1 MSTIKPPGG
10 PAATP
15 PVAPIDPAAP
25 TEGAEGARE
34 VEGAQGP
41 RGVEAASTDPTERV
55 IASLKAG
62 EITPEVAVDRLVT
75 AAVDKTGCPPALR
88 PAVEAKMRALI
99 LSDPNLRAL
108 TRQMGV
114 SPASED

>member
-10 PAATP
+10 PTAAP
-15 PVAPIDPAAP
+15 PAEPVDPAAP
-25 TEGAEGARE
+25 TEGPQGTQG
-34 VEGAQGP
+34 VEGP
-41 RGVEAASTDPTERV
+41 AATAATAATHPTERV
-55 IASLKAG
+55 ISALKAG

-114 SPASED
+114 APTPDE